1 MTAPPPSPTPSLLR
15 AALLRGVFVSLP
27 FLIIVVPFGVVFGVA
42 AAAAGMGLIET
53 MGFSVI
59 VIAGA
64 AQFAALQLIQDGAPL
79 FIVILTALAVNL
91 RLAMYS
97 AALTPHLGATPPTV
111 RACLAY
117 CLMDQ
122 SFVASMVEYQ
132 RRPASP
138 PAEKAAFFFGVA
150 LPLCPFWYV
159 ATWLGVTFGKAI
171 PPEYALDFAVPI
183 CFLATVAP
191 MLRGRA
197 NLAAA
202 AVSVGVTLALWWM
215 PYSSGLL
222 VAGVAAMMTGAAVE
236 TLTEKRKV
244 A

>member
-1 MTAPPPSPTPSLLR
+1 MTASSSASPLR
-15 AALLRGVFVSLP
+15 PALVRGILVSLP

-53 MGFSVI
+53 MGFTVI

-64 AQFAALQLIQDGAPL
+64 AQFAALQLMQDGAPL

-91 RLAMYS
+91 RMAMYS
-97 AALTPHLGATPPTV
+97 AALTPHLGATPLSL
-111 RACLAY
+111 RALLAY

-122 SFVASMVEYQ
+122 VFVASMVDYQ
-132 RRPASP
+132 RRPESS
-138 PAEKAAFFFGVA
+138 PAEKAAFFLGVA
-150 LPLCPFWYV
+150 LPLCPFWYA
-159 ATWLGVTFGKAI
+159 ATWVGFAFGKAI
-171 PPEYALDFAVPI
+171 PPEFALDFAVPI
-183 CFLATVAP
+183 CFLATIAP
-191 MLRGRA
+191 LLRGRA
-197 NLAAA
+197 SLAAA

-222 VAGVAAMMTGAAVE
+222 VAGVAAMVTGAAVE
-236 TLTEKRKV
+236 TFTEKRKV